1 MSDEVVRTA
10 VPPASVAVP
19 SVVDPSRNVTVPA
32 SVPGETV
39 AVRVTVDPNVDGL
52 GDDVRITDVATWSDD
67 ALEEE
72 LDLIHDSWD
81 SQKNTARRGEILSGF
96 SLLIFRA
103 GIKCVDL
110 LIES

>member
-72 LDLIHDSWD
+72 LDA
-81 SQKNTARRGEILSGF
+81 TEEAEEE
-96 SLLIFRA
+96 LLCA
-103 GIKCVDL
+103 ASSTMSSVTSMGVGIP
-110 LIES
+110 